1 MVSQI
6 LRSLR
11 LLSDPTRVR
20 LLLLLESEELS
31 VAELQMIL
39 SKGQSQIS
47 THLSQL
53 KRVGLVED
61 RRTGKNIFYR
71 LKSGESEGNAGFVT
85 ELLDLLRDAASDIP
99 DIAQDRDAL
108 ALVMD
113 KRRDRMRS
121 YFDGL
126 AGRFGREY
134 LPGRSWQGLSE
145 ALLALMPPMVIADL
159 GAGEGIFSQ
168 LLARKAERVIAI
180 DTSERMVDFGAK
192 LAENHG
198 VSNLE
203 YRLGDM
209 EAVPLGDG
217 EVDLAFFSQSLHH
230 ALNPERAVSEAW
242 RILRPGGRVAILD
255 LLRHQFEEARELYA
269 DVWLGFTEIE
279 LRRFLQKVGFE
290 DVATSI
296 VHREAESPHF
306 ETLLAVGTKVSW
318 PDTAA

>member
-1 MVSQI
+1 MMAQI

-20 LLLLLESEELS
+20 LLLVLEGEELS
-31 VAELQMIL
+31 VAELQTIL
-39 SKGQSQIS
+39 AKGQSQIS

-71 LKSGESEGNAGFVT
+71 LKSAGGDGEVNLSA
-85 ELLDLLRDAASDIP
+85 ELLQLLRNAACDIP
-99 DIAQDRDAL
+99 EIVQDREAL
-108 ALVMD
+108 ALVLE

-134 LPGRSWQGLSE
+134 LPGRSWQGLAE
-145 ALLALMPPMVIADL
+145 ALLALMPPLVVADL
-159 GAGEGIFSQ
+159 GAGEGTFSQ
-168 LLARKAERVIAI
+168 LLARRAERVIAV
-180 DTSERMVDFGAK
+180 DNSERMVDFGAQ
-192 LAENHG
+192 LAQKHG
-198 VSNLE
+198 VANLE

-209 EAVPLGDG
+209 EVLPIADG

-255 LLRHQFEEARELYA
+255 LLRHQFEQAREMYA

-279 LRRFLQKVGFE
+279 LRRFLENVGFE
-290 DVATSI
+290 CVSTSL
-296 VHREAESPHF
+296 VHREPESPHF
-306 ETLLAVGTKVSW
+306 ETLLAVGTKTS
-318 PDTAA
+318 

>member
-1 MVSQI
+1 MSQI

-31 VAELQMIL
+31 VAELQTIL
-39 SKGQSQIS
+39 AKGQSQIS

-71 LKSGESEGNAGFVT
+71 LKLTGGDGDASAVT
-85 ELLDLLRDAASDIP
+85 ELLELLRIAGGEIP
-99 DIAQDRDAL
+99 EISEDREAL
-108 ALVMD
+108 ALVLA

-134 LPGRSWQGLSE
+134 LPGRSWQGLAE
-145 ALLALMPPMVIADL
+145 ALLSLMPPMIIADL
-159 GAGEGIFSQ
+159 GAGEGTFSQ
-168 LLARKAERVIAI
+168 LLARRAERVIAV
-180 DTSERMVDFGAK
+180 DNSERMVDFGAN
-192 LAENHG
+192 LADKHG
-198 VSNLE
+198 VENIE

-209 EAVPLGDG
+209 EAVPIGDA

-242 RILRPGGRVAILD
+242 RILRPGGRLAILD
-255 LLRHQFEEARELYA
+255 LVRHQFEEAREMYA

-279 LRRFLQKVGFE
+279 LRRFLENVGFA
-290 DVATSI
+290 DVSTSI
-296 VHREAESPHF
+296 VHREQDAPHF
-306 ETLLAVGTKVSW
+306 ETLLAIGTKAH
-318 PDTAA
+318 PR

>member
-71 LKSGESEGNAGFVT
+71 LKSGESDGNASFVT

-99 DIAQDRDAL
+99 DMALDRDAL
-108 ALVMD
+108 ALVLD

-198 VSNLE
+198 VGNLE

-255 LLRHQFEEARELYA
+255 LLRHQFEQAREMYA

-279 LRRFLQKVGFE
+279 LRRFLENVGFE
-290 DVATSI
+290 CVSTSL
-296 VHREAESPHF
+296 VHREPESPHF
-306 ETLLAVGTKVSW
+306 ETLLAVATKKK
-318 PDTAA
+318 

>member
-1 MVSQI
+1 MPQI

-31 VAELQMIL
+31 VVELQGIL
-39 SKGQSQIS
+39 AKGQSQIS

-61 RRTGKNIFYR
+61 RRIGKNIFYR
-71 LKSGESEGNAGFVT
+71 LKPVRSDGDARISA
-85 ELLDLLRDAASDIP
+85 ELLDLLRNAASEIP
-99 DIAQDRDAL
+99 EAAEDREAL
-108 ALVMD
+108 ALVLD

-134 LPGRSWQGLSE
+134 LPGRSWQGLAE
-145 ALLALMPPMVIADL
+145 ALLTLMPPIVIADL
-159 GAGEGIFSQ
+159 GAGEGTFSQ
-168 LLARKAERVIAI
+168 LLARGAERVIAV
-180 DTSERMVDFGAK
+180 DNSERMVDFGAK
-192 LAENHG
+192 LAEKHA
-198 VSNLE
+198 VANLE

-209 EAVPLGDG
+209 EALPISDG

-242 RILRPGGRVAILD
+242 RIVRPGGRVAILD
-255 LLRHQFEEARELYA
+255 LVRHQFEEAREMYA

-279 LRRFLQKVGFE
+279 LRRFLEQVGFG
-290 DVATSI
+290 DVFTSV
-296 VHREAESPHF
+296 VHKEAESPHL
-306 ETLLAVGTKVSW
+306 ETLLAVGTKKR
-318 PDTAA
+318 